1 MKIKDKLAGKIP
13 EEKRLK
19 IKKALNI
26 ARVVKNVVCWT
37 MIAVLSFAV
46 ITFLLSRV
54 SGGTPSLFGHSI
66 QRVSSGSMEPEL
78 AVGEVILSKAV
89 DDARTLAAGEIIT
102 FNGQTQF
109 GQPHITH
116 RIIVPPYEENGVIY
130 LQTKGDANETAD
142 APITPDMVEFRFVCK
157 LPFLAALYSLFLSP
171 WGLILFIA
179 LLLVIFFDEL
189 LNIVHLVSGDYSEE
203 EEESITEIIERLQR
217 EEREKKASPDL
228 PESTEEETDGND
240 GEKEGEELQ

>member
-54 SGGTPSLFGHSI
+54 SGGTPSLFGYSI

-228 PESTEEETDGND
+228 PESTEEETDGNA
-240 GEKEGEELQ
+240 GENEGEERQ